1 MDWSEILTKVFELI
15 LFPLLSLG
23 TGYLVAF
30 IDAKMKQ
37 VKQHTKNETVKKYL
51 TMLDTTIINCVL
63 ATQQTYV
70 EALKKEG
77 KFDAEAQK
85 KALRL
90 TYQNITATL
99 SVEAQDYLREAVG
112 DLEKYITNGIEAN
125 IQNNKK
131 GQL

>member
-51 TMLDTTIINCVL
+51 TMLDTTITNCVL

-99 SVEAQDYLREAVG
+99 SAEAQDYLREAVG